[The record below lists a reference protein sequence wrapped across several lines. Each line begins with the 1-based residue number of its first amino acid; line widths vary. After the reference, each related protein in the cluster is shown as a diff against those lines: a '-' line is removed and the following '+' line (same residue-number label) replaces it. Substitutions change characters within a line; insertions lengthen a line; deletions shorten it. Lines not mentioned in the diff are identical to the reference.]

1 MRFADLERR
10 VAEALIAMAAALAFN
25 ACAVA
30 GEFFESGGV
39 AIRGTDPVAYFKE
52 NRAVKGS
59 ASFTTTYKGSVF
71 RFASAA
77 NRDAFL
83 AAPERYAPRY
93 GGFCAYAVA
102 MGYKASIDPDAF
114 TIVDGRLYLNYDKPT
129 EARWRKDI
137 PGYVRKGDAGWP
149 AVSKKPHP

>member
-1 MRFADLERR
+1 MRFACLGRR
-10 VAEALIAMAAALAFN
+10 IADSFIAVAAAVAFS
-25 ACAVA
+25 AAAIA
-30 GEFFESGGV
+30 GEFFEAGGV
-39 AIRGTDPVAYFKE
+39 AIRGTDPVSYFKE

-59 ASFTTTYKGSVF
+59 PSFTATYKGSVF

-77 NRDAFL
+77 NRDEFS
-83 AAPERYAPRY
+83 AAPERYAPQY

-114 TIVDGRLYLNYDKPT
+114 TIVDGRLYLNYNKPT
-129 EARWRKDI
+129 EVLWRKDI
-137 PGYVRKGDAGWP
+137 PGYIRKGDANWP